1 MKPTSITPVSLII
14 EADKRALLQAEI
26 EATGLVDTLTL
37 DEFLNIQEERVEDRE
52 EDILDSVVQMYRTG
66 QGNEESDD
74 EGDIEVTKVSIND
87 AIQALE
93 TLRLYKMQQEE
104 GSISTLQ
111 LLDRIGRGFAATKAR
126 LTTQKLISSF
136 FVRK

>member
-52 EDILDSVVQMYRTG
+52 EDILDSVVQMYRNG